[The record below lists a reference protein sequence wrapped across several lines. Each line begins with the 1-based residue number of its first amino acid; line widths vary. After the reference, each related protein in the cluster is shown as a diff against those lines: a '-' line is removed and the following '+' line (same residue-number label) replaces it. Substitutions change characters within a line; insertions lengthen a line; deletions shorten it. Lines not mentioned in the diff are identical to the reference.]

1 MTDSSTES
9 TNTPSAAVDEGDAP
23 AAGATQSTARQSA
36 AVETTSASGQSVW
49 HCTVEQYLPLIQSL
63 HDDGYRFC
71 VDVCAT
77 DSLTNS
83 HRQLPESIPAERYEI
98 VVNLLD
104 MPALRRTR
112 VRAQV
117 TGDDPSIPTITHLF
131 PGAEAPE
138 REAADLFGIVF
149 EGHPDPSR
157 ILLPEDWEGH
167 PLRKDYDIG
176 AIPVQFKAVPGR

>member
-1 MTDSSTES
+1 MDDHHG
-9 TNTPSAAVDEGDAP
+9 AAT
-23 AAGATQSTARQSA
+23 TQSCGQTVLHCSA
-36 AVETTSASGQSVW
+36 DEYPA
-49 HCTVEQYLPLIQSL
+49 LIAAL

-71 VDVCAT
+71 VDVCAV

-83 HRQLPESIPAERYEI
+83 DRVLPPDVVPERFEV

-104 MPALRRTR
+104 MARRRRIR

-117 TGDDPSIPTITHLF
+117 PADPAEVATVTHLF

-138 REAADLFGIVF
+138 REAADLFGIAF
-149 EGHPDPSR
+149 LGHPDPSR
-157 ILLPEDWEGH
+157 ILMPEDWDGH

-176 AIPVQFKAVPGR
+176 AIPVQFKAVRNR

>member
-1 MTDSSTES
+1 M
-9 TNTPSAAVDEGDAP
+9 
-23 AAGATQSTARQSA
+23 STAT
-36 AVETTSASGQSVW
+36 ETISASGQSVW
-49 HCTVEQYLPLIQSL
+49 HCTVEQYLPLVQSL

-71 VDVCAT
+71 IDVCAV

-83 HRQLPESIPAERYEI
+83 HRQLPESIAPQRYEV

-104 MPALRRTR
+104 MTTRRRTR

-117 TGDDPSIPTITHLF
+117 SADDPCIPTITYLF

-149 EGHPDPSR
+149 ESHPDLSR
-157 ILLPEDWEGH
+157 ILMPEDWEGH

-176 AIPVQFKAVPGR
+176 AIAVQFKAVPGR